1 MPGEPRAEL
10 VEVDGVRALCRRLDG
25 DGPPAVLVHGNPT
38 NSGQWLPVLREM
50 RGPAIALDLPGWGSS
65 ERPCDFDYSFDGLAR
80 FFGRFL
86 DALGIERYR
95 LCAHDWG
102 ALTLIEAQRR
112 PERLER
118 LILIDAVPLLPG
130 YRWHWV
136 ARVWRRKPLG
146 ELVNATMTRAGFA
159 TGLRGA
165 RGDRRPMPPWF
176 VDMIW
181 RGLDAGT
188 KRAILRLY
196 RSADPEKL
204 AAAGADLGR
213 VDCPAL
219 VVWGA
224 RDPYL
229 PLRFGRLYAE
239 RLPNAELVEV
249 EGAGHWPWIER
260 PELGARLASF
270 LEPD

>member
-1 MPGEPRAEL
+1 
-10 VEVDGVRALCRRLDG
+10 
-25 DGPPAVLVHGNPT
+25 
-38 NSGQWLPVLREM
+38 
-50 RGPAIALDLPGWGSS
+50 
-65 ERPCDFDYSFDGLAR
+65 
-80 FFGRFL
+80 
-86 DALGIERYR
+86 
-95 LCAHDWG
+95 
-102 ALTLIEAQRR
+102 
-112 PERLER
+112 
-118 LILIDAVPLLPG
+118 
-130 YRWHWV
+130 
-136 ARVWRRKPLG
+136 
-146 ELVNATMTRAGFA
+146 
-159 TGLRGA
+159 
-165 RGDRRPMPPWF
+165 
-176 VDMIW
+176 MIW